1 MKKLHLLKTMLLL
14 CALIVGS
21 VNGWA
26 ADELHYTLDGTTT
39 ASGSS
44 YADPH
49 EVTQNNM
56 TWSVTGNV
64 TQNPWRIGGKNLDDA
79 DRPVYSKTAMGAAIT
94 KVELEVGGITLTV
107 NSIKLI
113 VASNSD
119 FSNVLQTIEKTS
131 ISKNS
136 TLTFNPSGD
145 NWATGAYYKFVFNVD
160 AGSSN
165 SYIQF
170 KAAKFYKAGS
180 TTPVINASDVEY
192 DADETDG
199 EIAYTITNPV
209 DGKSLSATTST
220 DWITLGDVTSTK
232 VPFTMSVNAGAL
244 REGTITLK
252 YDGATDKVIT
262 VTQNAYVVKYDVNIS
277 EMTNGSVAA
286 SAARAE
292 AGETVTLTITPSA
305 GYKLATIAVTDTDE
319 GNVALSG
326 SGNTRTFTMPAKAV
340 TVSATFERDYSIT
353 YDFSFA
359 SMGSTGW
366 GGNYAEH
373 TQNFDGATVVFTSA
387 SKQTGTITD
396 IPTTKGGSEKYVIL
410 TLTDANATLKSA
422 SFALRHWTTK
432 TVTITM
438 YYSTDGGDTWT
449 TTGQSH
455 AFTSSTNGEDVTL
468 TASSLPT
475 GTNALRLAGNADQQY
490 GVASVTVEV
499 GTKFNINSA
508 CTDGKGNYYG
518 TYSNDLAFVVPE
530 GLTVSEI
537 KVEEGKLSL
546 SNYATG
552 ETVPAN
558 TGVMVAATSAGDKTV
573 KLTTGGTSKLGSN
586 NMLKASGDAGIDDA
600 AMAAA
605 APSCKYYRLTMHNPA
620 TDNKI
625 GFWWGAENGAAFG
638 IAANKAY
645 LAVPSALGARDFVWF
660 DEGETTA
667 LSEVR
672 GLKSEVRGEY
682 FNLNGQRVAQ
692 PTKGLYIVN
701 GRKVVIK

>member
-21 VNGWA
+21 SSVWGQAPVNTVLWA
-26 ADELHYTLDGTTT
+26 EDFSGYSNKTVPSGSVSNSHDGTTVYGAGSVT
-39 ASGSS
+39 YACENGGTTTQVYFDTNGPHTDANNSNLLISKGNGTFTVSGIPTGSATELTLSYENKGKGTISVSTSTIGVTISGSTITTNGAS
-44 YADPH
+44 TIALTFTNTH
-49 EVTQNNM
+49 ASQN
-56 TWSVTGNV
+56 V
-64 TQNPWRIGGKNLDDA
+64 RIDDI
-79 DRPVYSKTAMGAAIT
+79 S
-94 KVELEVGGITLTV
+94 
-107 NSIKLI
+107 LI
-113 VASNSD
+113 V
-119 FSNVLQTIEKTS
+119 KTS
-131 ISKNS
+131 
-136 TLTFNPSGD
+136 
-145 NWATGAYYKFVFNVD
+145 
-160 AGSSN
+160 
-165 SYIQF
+165 
-170 KAAKFYKAGS
+170 GS
-180 TTPVINASDVEY
+180 TDPVINATNVEY

-209 DGKSLSATTST
+209 GGKSLSATTST
-220 DWITLGDVTSTK
+220 DWITLGDVTSTE
-232 VPFTMSVNAGAL
+232 VPFTMSENTGAL
-244 REGTITLK
+244 RQGSITLK

-262 VTQNAYVVKYDVNIS
+262 VTQKALVVKYNVNIS

-286 SAARAE
+286 SAAKAE
-292 AGETVTLTITPSA
+292 VGETVTLTITPSA
-305 GYKLATIAVTDTDE
+305 GYNLATIAVTDTDE

-326 SGNTRTFTMPAKAV
+326 SGNTRTFTMPAKPV

-366 GGNYAEH
+366 GGSYAEH
-373 TQNFDGATVVFTSA
+373 TQNFGGATVYFSYA
-387 SKQTGTITD
+387 SKQSGTITD
-396 IPTTKGGSEKYVIL
+396 IPVAKGYSTTGTRYVSL

-422 SFALRHWTTK
+422 SFALRHWTNK

-438 YYSTDGGDTWT
+438 YYSTDGGENWT
-449 TTGQSH
+449 TTGQTH
-455 AFTSSTNGEDVTL
+455 AFTSSTSGEDVTL
-468 TASSLPT
+468 TASTLPS
-475 GTNALRLAGNADQQY
+475 GTNAVKIEGGADQQY
-490 GVASVTVEV
+490 GVAAVTIEV

-508 CTDGKGNYYG
+508 CTDGEGNYYG

-558 TGVMVAATSAGDKTV
+558 TGIMVAATSAGDKTV
-573 KLTTGGTSKLGSN
+573 TLTTGGTSKLGSN
-586 NMLKASGDAGIDDA
+586 NMLKASGDAGITA
-600 AMAAA
+600 ANMTEEDTEF
-605 APSCKYYRLTMHNPA
+605 YRLTMHNGE
-620 TDNKI
+620 TI
-625 GFWWGAENGAAFG
+625 GFWWGAAGGGAFD

-645 LAVPSALGARDFVWF
+645 LAVPSDAGARDFVWF
-660 DEGETTA
+660 DEGETTS

-672 GLKSEVRGEY
+672 GLKSEERGEY
-682 FNLNGQRVAQ
+682 YNLNGQRVAQ

>member
-1 MKKLHLLKTMLLL
+1 MLLL

-44 YADPH
+44 YGDPH

-64 TQNPWRIGGKNLDDA
+64 TQNPWRIGGKNLSSDD
-79 DRPVYSKTAMGAAIT
+79 REVYSETAMGAAIT
-94 KVELEVGGITLTV
+94 KVELEVGSITLTSV
-107 NSIKLI
+107 NSIELI

-119 FSNVLQTIEKTS
+119 FSTVLQTIEKTD
-131 ISKNS
+131 ISANS
-136 TLTFNPSGD
+136 TLTFNPSGG
-145 NWATGAYYKFVFNVD
+145 NWATGAYYKFVFNVN
-160 AGSSN
+160 AGKSN

-220 DWITLGDVTSTK
+220 DWITLGDVTSTE

-277 EMTNGSVAA
+277 AMTNGSVVADV
-286 SAARAE
+286 ARAE

-340 TVSATFERDYSIT
+340 TVSATFEKDYSIT
-353 YDFSFA
+353 YDFSFE

-366 GGNYAEH
+366 GGSYAEH
-373 TQNFDGATVVFTSA
+373 TQNFGGATVYFSYA
-387 SKQTGTITD
+387 SKQSGTITD
-396 IPTTKGGSEKYVIL
+396 IPVAKGYSTTGTRYVSL

-422 SFALRHWTTK
+422 SFALKHWTTK

-438 YYSTDGGDTWT
+438 YYSTDGGENWT
-449 TTGQSH
+449 TTGHTH
-455 AFTSSTNGEDVTL
+455 AFTSSTSGEDVTL
-468 TASSLPT
+468 TASTLPS
-475 GTNALRLAGNADQQY
+475 GTNAVKIEGGADQQY
-490 GVASVTVEV
+490 GVAAVTIEV

-508 CTDGKGNYYG
+508 CTDGEGNYYG

-552 ETVPAN
+552 ETVPAK
-558 TGVMVAATSAGDKTV
+558 TGIMVAATSAGDKTV
-573 KLTTGGTSKLGSN
+573 TLTTGGTSKLGSN

-625 GFWWGAENGAAFG
+625 GFWWGAANGAAFD

-645 LAVPSALGARDFVWF
+645 LAVPSGAGARDFVWF
-660 DEGETTA
+660 DEGETTS

-672 GLKSEVRGEY
+672 GPKAEVRGEY

>member
-39 ASGSS
+39 ASGSNYDGS
-44 YADPH
+44 H

-64 TQNPWRIGGKNLDDA
+64 TQNPWRIGGKKLRSV
-79 DRPVYSKTAMGAAIT
+79 DREVYSETAMGAAIT
-94 KVELEVGGITLTV
+94 KVELEVGSKTLSSV

-119 FSNVLQTIEKTS
+119 FSTVLQTIVKTD
-131 ISKNS
+131 ISANS

-220 DWITLGDVTSTK
+220 DWITLGAVTSTK

-277 EMTNGSVAA
+277 AMTNGSVVADV
-286 SAARAE
+286 ARAE

-340 TVSATFERDYSIT
+340 TVSAIFEKDYSIT

-359 SMGSTGW
+359 SMGTDGW
-366 GGNYAEH
+366 GGNYASH

-387 SKQTGTITD
+387 SKQAGTITD

-422 SFALRHWTTK
+422 SFALRHWTNK
-432 TVTITM
+432 AVTITM

-455 AFTSSTNGEDVTL
+455 AFTSSTNGENVTL

-475 GTNALRLAGNADQQY
+475 GTNAIRLAGNADLQY

-508 CTDGKGNYYG
+508 CTDGEGNYYG

-586 NMLKASGDAGIDDA
+586 NMLKASGDAGITA
-600 AMAAA
+600 ANMTEEDTEF
-605 APSCKYYRLTMHNPA
+605 YRLTMHNGE
-620 TDNKI
+620 TI
-625 GFWWGAENGAAFG
+625 GFWWGAAGGGAFD

-645 LAVPSALGARDFVWF
+645 LAVPSDAGARDFVWF
-660 DEGETTA
+660 DEGETTS

-672 GLKSEVRGEY
+672 GLKSDVRGEY

-692 PTKGLYIVN
+692 HTKGLYIVN